1 MIGGQPLT
9 GAKRSGPP
17 VQHVI
22 AGLEMTAAALA
33 GGLPVPAEA
42 VRAITRSRIPFAL
55 WRWLYTWMGGKSF
68 EKLAAK
74 NGISKDKLLAQPY
87 AA

>member
-9 GAKRSGPP
+9 GPKRSGPP

-22 AGLEMTAAALA
+22 TALEMTAAALA
-33 GGLPVPAEA
+33 EGLPVPAA
-42 VRAITRSRIPFAL
+42 AASMIVRNRIPFAL
-55 WRWLYTWMGGKSF
+55 FRRFYMWMGGKSF

-74 NGISKDKLLAQPY
+74 NGIGKDQLMAQPY